1 MVQDV
6 LAIRDLVVR
15 YSGAEIVRVPTL
27 EVREREILAIM
38 GPNGAGKSTLL
49 RVLGLLEAPTEGE
62 VVFRGQKVDFRSP
75 DLLTLRRRM
84 AVVFQE
90 PLLLD
95 TTVFKNVALGLKLRG
110 IEERVQEKVGLW
122 LDRLGIAHLQG
133 RPARTLSGGEAQ
145 RASLARAFVLDPDVL
160 LLDEPFAAL
169 DPPTREALL
178 ADLKGVLSETRMT
191 TVFVTHDRDEALA
204 LGDRVAVMMRGE
216 ILQLDA
222 PEVVFSSPLDEEVAR
237 FVGVETILPGRV
249 ISAEEGLV
257 VAEIDGRKVEVAGE
271 ASPGERVLVCVRPE
285 DIALAPSLSLPLGGR
300 VGVGDSS
307 ARNSLEGR
315 VTKAI
320 PLGSSFRIV
329 LDCGVPLVALITK
342 QSFRELDLAE
352 GTKVI
357 ASFKATAAHLIRK
370 P

>member
-1 MVQDV
+1 MAEAI
-6 LAIRDLVVR
+6 LAVRDLVVR
-15 YSGAEIVRVPTL
+15 YGEVTIIEVPALEIW
-27 EVREREILAIM
+27 EREILAIM
-38 GPNGAGKSTLL
+38 GPNGSGKSTLL
-49 RVLGLLEAPTEGE
+49 RVLGLLEAPREGE
-62 VVFRGQKVDFRSP
+62 VFFKGQKVDFSSP
-75 DLLTLRRRM
+75 GLLNLRRRI

-95 TTVFKNVALGLKLRG
+95 TTVSKNVALGLRLRRIRG
-110 IEERVQEKVGLW
+110 GREKVRWW
-122 LDRLGIAHLQG
+122 LDRLGIAHLKD

-145 RASLARAFVLDPDVL
+145 RTSLARAFVLDPDVL

-178 ADLKGVLSETRMT
+178 ADLRGILSETRTT

-204 LGDRVAVMMRGE
+204 LGDRVAVMMRGK

-222 PEVVFSSPLDEEVAR
+222 PERIFSSPIDEEVAR

-257 VAEIDGRKVEVAGE
+257 VAEIDGRKIEVAGE
-271 ASPGERVLVCVRPE
+271 ASPGERVLVCIRPE
-285 DIALAPSLSLPLGGR
+285 DIALAPSLPLGGR
-300 VGVGDSS
+300 VGGGDSS
-307 ARNSLEGR
+307 VRNSLEGR
-315 VTKAI
+315 VKRAI
-320 PLGSSFRIV
+320 PFGFSFRIV
-329 LDCGVPLVALITK
+329 LDCGIPLVALITR
-342 QSFRELDLAE
+342 QSFRELGLKE
-352 GTKVI
+352 GTTVI